1 MIVLVD
7 NTLQRWKRRH
17 TLNNTPKCVQR
28 FFCVPNSVTRELVCE
43 GLGDVQWCGL
53 GVCVVDELVIG
64 FGGAC
69 LSFGILLWRHPLGNS
84 IVQPVEHCLLFG
96 VVGVVGLVS
105 LIERLHL

>member
-1 MIVLVD
+1 MYRRE
-7 NTLQRWKRRH
+7 RWH
-17 TLNNTPKCVQR
+17 SLEETPKCVQR

-53 GVCVVDELVIG
+53 CVCVVDELVIG

-69 LSFGILLWRHPLGNS
+69 LLFCIILWCQPFGNS

-96 VVGVVGLVS
+96 VVGVVS

>member
-17 TLNNTPKCVQR
+17 TLNNTPQCVQR
-28 FFCVPNSVTRELVCE
+28 FFCVPNGVTRELVCVGSCE
-43 GLGDVQWCGL
+43 VQWCGL

-69 LSFGILLWRHPLGNS
+69 LSFGILWCVHPFGNN

-96 VVGVVGLVS
+96 VVGVGCVVDV
-105 LIERLHL
+105 IERLH